1 MSIKSAWT
9 IFKRI
14 LNSFSRDRVM
24 TLSAAL
30 AYYAM
35 FSIAPLLVLAIGVAG
50 LVFGDQAAQHQLAGQ
65 IQGFVGPKAARV
77 IESMMAA
84 QEKSGSLIATI
95 VGIVL
100 MFLGASGIF
109 AQLKDSLNVIW
120 GVEPK
125 ADRGIFGVLFDR
137 LFALLLVL
145 LIGVLLLASMLL
157 TTAISAFYGALE
169 QVVPVPSFV
178 LQVLNLCLSLAIVTL
193 LFAIIFKVLPD
204 VRIPWRNVWIGA
216 FGTALLFT
224 IGEFGLSLYLGQQ
237 SVASTYG
244 AAGSVVVILLW
255 IYYSSVILLVGAE
268 FTQVLA
274 ERAGAQI
281 NPGKFALRIRK
292 PQPSEAAPAE
302 PKKDQPRITPRPAE
316 QEPARKRA
324 SFPPSGRP
332 RPQEI

>member
-1 MSIKSAWT
+1 MAARPYFAWMAPSLKSEKLPFFCHRSTYKNIQRIQFANILIYGKVRKSPQAGPRRTKERFMSIKSAWT

-35 FSIAPLLVLAIGVAG
+35 FSIAPLQVLAIGVAG

-169 QVVPVPSFV
+169 QVVPVP
-178 LQVLNLCLSLAIVTL
+178 
-193 LFAIIFKVLPD
+193 
-204 VRIPWRNVWIGA
+204 RWRW
-216 FGTALLFT
+216 
-224 IGEFGLSLYLGQQ
+224 
-237 SVASTYG
+237 
-244 AAGSVVVILLW
+244 
-255 IYYSSVILLVGAE
+255 
-268 FTQVLA
+268 
-274 ERAGAQI
+274 
-281 NPGKFALRIRK
+281 
-292 PQPSEAAPAE
+292 
-302 PKKDQPRITPRPAE
+302 
-316 QEPARKRA
+316 
-324 SFPPSGRP
+324 
-332 RPQEI
+332 